1 MRVLYLVLLYHVS
14 AQLQCDKSIISAAVG
29 GRFNVACTY
38 NTNQFRF
45 SKKYWCLGESRSSC
59 DIVMDT
65 DGFTKAE
72 LKSRAQITETY
83 RTFNILMTGLQVGD
97 NGVYWAAIDKMYA
110 DIMFKIQVEVKE
122 GKN

>member
-1 MRVLYLVLLYHVS
+1 MRVLYLVLLCHVS
-14 AQLQCDKSIISAAVG
+14 AQLQCDKSIISATVG
-29 GRFNVACTY
+29 GRLNVACTY

-83 RTFNILMTGLQVGD
+83 RTFHILMTGLQVGD
-97 NGVYWAAIDKMYA
+97 SGVYWAAIDKTYA
-110 DIMFKIQVEVKE
+110 DIMFKIQVKVKE